1 MYQLNQENTQKLEKL
16 LNYYVD
22 EGMDVF
28 AKNTI
33 VDYKNNEYAI
43 RMVDNIA
50 RILERFSGNKEKP
63 YDYTT
68 TYTSDGR

>member
-28 AKNTI
+28 AENTI

-43 RMVDNIA
+43 RMVENIA
-50 RILERFSGNKEKP
+50 RILERFSGNKEKT
-63 YDYTT
+63 YDCTT
-68 TYTSDGR
+68 TYTSNGE

>member
-1 MYQLNQENTQKLEKL
+1 MYQLNQDNTQKLEKL

-28 AKNTI
+28 AENTI

-43 RMVDNIA
+43 RMVENIA
-50 RILERFSGNKEKP
+50 RILERFSGNKEQP
-63 YDYTT
+63 YGYTT

>member
-28 AKNTI
+28 AENTI

-43 RMVDNIA
+43 RMVENIA

-63 YDYTT
+63 YDCTT